1 MQVFDHLLTCSVTVV
16 LVDFLHFIDAMI
28 EAYGDAF
35 YDLRYRCVMSDEFLL
50 ARGTPHDKAHWYD
63 RYLFRLIDTQNDNS
77 LQDEELVPI
86 LMAAGL
92 DEAAAHAACARLL
105 GGQLTVRPPRLA
117 CCILACL

>member
-1 MQVFDHLLTCSVTVV
+1 MTVV

-35 YDLRYRCVMSDEFLL
+35 YDLRYRCAMSACSLV
-50 ARGTPHDKAHWYD
+50 ARRMTRRVAHN
-63 RYLFRLIDTQNDNS
+63 RYLFKLIDVQNDNS

-117 CCILACL
+117 CCIPTCL